1 MTRTPWAARLGL
13 ATAADIATKT
23 EGRRRHSHSHRG
35 HRDRILRHRMGRRRS
50 GSRRTKG
57 RKRRRRAQIQTTLL
71 RRKDRRRQSRRRRSR
86 GDVGR
91 HRGSH
96 PHGSHPHGS
105 HPHGSHRLGSR
116 RQPRESRF
124 HPALPPPLGSRPWAR
139 PKEMRSPAPQESSS
153 SRPPFGAEGHNGRR
167 SWCMTSDGSVLFP
180 TASRAPRDGRVG
192 GVQKGLSLCPWSTS
206 NCPCPRG
213 LVGCIRPLFG
223 ARRPGGSHPLPE
235 GGSGSRR

>member
-91 HRGSH
+91 HR
-96 PHGSHPHGS
+96 GSHPHGS